1 MADRQLSGPEWA
13 AMMKEATPKEKSIM
27 GSREAY
33 NKRILVNQALFQSGR
48 AAEENR

>member
-1 MADRQLSGPEWA
+1 
-13 AMMKEATPKEKSIM
+13 MKEATTKEKAIM

-33 NKRILVNQALFQSGR
+33 NKRMLVNQALFQSGR